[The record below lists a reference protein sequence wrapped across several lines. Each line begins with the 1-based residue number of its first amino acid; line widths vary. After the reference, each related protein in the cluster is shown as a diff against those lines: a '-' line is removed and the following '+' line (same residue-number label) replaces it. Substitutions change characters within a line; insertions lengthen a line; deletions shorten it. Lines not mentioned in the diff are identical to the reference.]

1 VNEPKPRRA
10 LPIVELTPPRVEEA
24 VRVASAELLARRS
37 RAELE
42 ASAGDCF
49 AWLEELLPRLEAK
62 APRDAPGDCSA
73 GCAYCCHLKVTASPV
88 EVLALADHLR
98 RTLSQERLRALRR
111 RLDETDRLTH
121 GQTTGQRASARVPC
135 PLLDEAGL
143 CAGYEARPLR
153 CRGANSSDRA
163 SCESAFTEPERD
175 LGIPL
180 YVPQMAL
187 ADALSTGLATGAFT
201 AGLDG
206 SLLELVAGL
215 RAALEHPDAT
225 ARWLRGEPVLRKAID
240 PETHGRG

>member
-1 VNEPKPRRA
+1 MVEPKKRRA
-10 LPIVELTPPRVEEA
+10 LPVVELTPPRVEEA
-24 VRVASAELLARRS
+24 VRVSSAEQLSKRS

-49 AWLEELLPRLEAK
+49 AWLEEGLSRIEVKVPRGTAS
-62 APRDAPGDCSA
+62 DCSA
-73 GCAYCCHLKVTASPV
+73 GCAFCCHLKVTASPV

-98 RTLSQERLRALRR
+98 RSLSPERLRTLER
-111 RLDETDRLTH
+111 RLDETDRRTH
-121 GQTTGQRASARVPC
+121 GLTTDERASARIPC

-143 CAGYEARPLR
+143 CGGYEARPLR
-153 CRGANSSDRA
+153 CRGANSSDREA
-163 SCESAFTEPERD
+163 CRSAFTEPERD

-187 ADALSTGLATGAFT
+187 ADSLSTGLATGAFT

-215 RAALEHPDAT
+215 RAALDHPDAT
-225 ARWLRGEPVLRKAID
+225 SRWLRGEPVFRKAID
-240 PETHGRG
+240 PETHGRS

>member
-1 VNEPKPRRA
+1 VNEPKKRRA
-10 LPIVELTPPRVEEA
+10 LPVVELTPPRIEEA

-37 RAELE
+37 RMDLE
-42 ASAGDCF
+42 ASSADAF
-49 AWLEELLPRLEAK
+49 VWLEELSPRVEAK
-62 APRDAPGDCSA
+62 IPRSAPVDCSA

-98 RTLSQERLRALRR
+98 RTLSPERLRALKRK
-111 RLDETDRLTH
+111 LDETDRRTH
-121 GQTTGQRASARVPC
+121 GQTTDQRASARVPC

-143 CAGYEARPLR
+143 CAGYEARPLK
-153 CRGANSSDRA
+153 CRGANSSDRGA
-163 SCESAFTEPERD
+163 CERAFTEPERD

-206 SLLELVAGL
+206 SLVELVAGL

-225 ARWLRGEPVLRKAID
+225 SRWLRGEPVLQKAID